1 MNHYAVYRADLKAAG
16 KRPSESGE
24 PVDTFDVALI
34 PRAIVPAR
42 SVADAIIIAKALG
55 HCLPVVEPLRRGEET
70 VQ

>member
-16 KRPSESGE
+16 KRQNEAGE
-24 PVDTFDVALI
+24 PIDTFDVALI

-42 SVADAIIIAKALG
+42 SVADAIVIAKALG
-55 HCLPVVEPLRRGEET
+55 HRLPVVEPLRRGEET

>member
-16 KRPSESGE
+16 KRQNEAGE

-42 SVADAIIIAKALG
+42 SVADAVVIAKALG
-55 HCLPVVEPLRRGEET
+55 HRLPVVEPLRRGEEA